1 MRFFFFKSCVSPA
14 RFSSGRPVFI
24 PPGLLGGEAW
34 PPASFPSMR
43 PQQQAL
49 PLLLLLALQGTVAVH
64 EARHAAIMSTRG
76 IQFKDPWVSDDFVVG
91 CIMIMFLLLFC
102 FGKQ

>member
-1 MRFFFFKSCVSPA
+1 MKSFVGPFFSPVRLRVLCDEERA
-14 RFSSGRPVFI
+14 RV
-24 PPGLLGGEAW
+24 
-34 PPASFPSMR
+34 ASRVSMR
-43 PQQQAL
+43 LQQAL
-49 PLLLLLALQGTVAVH
+49 LLLLLLALQGTMAVH

-76 IQFKDPWVSDDFVVG
+76 IQFKDPWISDDFVVG

>member
-1 MRFFFFKSCVSPA
+1 M
-14 RFSSGRPVFI
+14 
-24 PPGLLGGEAW
+24 
-34 PPASFPSMR
+34 
-43 PQQQAL
+43 
-49 PLLLLLALQGTVAVH
+49 LLLTLQGAMAVH

-76 IQFKDPWVSDDFVVG
+76 IQYKDPWISDDFVVG

>member
-1 MRFFFFKSCVSPA
+1 MLDFLAYFFLSLY
-14 RFSSGRPVFI
+14 SGVEDRTRGRQV
-24 PPGLLGGEAW
+24 
-34 PPASFPSMR
+34 SMR
-43 PQQQAL
+43 LQQAL
-49 PLLLLLALQGTVAVH
+49 LLLLLLALQGTMAVH

-76 IQFKDPWVSDDFVVG
+76 IQFKDPWISDDFVVG

>member
-1 MRFFFFKSCVSPA
+1 MLLRVALRRGA
-14 RFSSGRPVFI
+14 RTR
-24 PPGLLGGEAW
+24 GL
-34 PPASFPSMR
+34 SRVSMR
-43 PQQQAL
+43 LQQAL
-49 PLLLLLALQGTVAVH
+49 LLLLLALQGTMAVH

-76 IQFKDPWVSDDFVVG
+76 IQFKDPWISDDFVVG

>member
-1 MRFFFFKSCVSPA
+1 MYSGPSSTRSYSRSGWFLFTLVPRREPPPRARVASLKRMR
-14 RFSSGRPVFI
+14 
-24 PPGLLGGEAW
+24 L
-34 PPASFPSMR
+34 
-43 PQQQAL
+43 QQAL
-49 PLLLLLALQGTVAVH
+49 LLMLLLALQGAMAVH

-76 IQFKDPWVSDDFVVG
+76 IQYKDPWISDDFVVG

>member
-1 MRFFFFKSCVSPA
+1 MVRWKVDFHSTGLVSFHPRASTRATTTRSWLASPKRMR
-14 RFSSGRPVFI
+14 
-24 PPGLLGGEAW
+24 L
-34 PPASFPSMR
+34 
-43 PQQQAL
+43 QQAL
-49 PLLLLLALQGTVAVH
+49 LLMLLLALQGAMAVH

-76 IQFKDPWVSDDFVVG
+76 IQYKDPWISDDFVVG

>member
-1 MRFFFFKSCVSPA
+1 MLVYSGPSSTRSYSGWFLFTLVPRRASHHALVTSPKRMR
-14 RFSSGRPVFI
+14 
-24 PPGLLGGEAW
+24 L
-34 PPASFPSMR
+34 
-43 PQQQAL
+43 QQAL
-49 PLLLLLALQGTVAVH
+49 LLMLLLALQGAMAVH

-76 IQFKDPWVSDDFVVG
+76 IQYKDPWISDDFVVG

>member
-1 MRFFFFKSCVSPA
+1 MLRWKLDPREGLVSFHPSCLDARATTTRSWPSPKRMR
-14 RFSSGRPVFI
+14 
-24 PPGLLGGEAW
+24 L
-34 PPASFPSMR
+34 
-43 PQQQAL
+43 QQAL
-49 PLLLLLALQGTVAVH
+49 LLMLLLALQGAVAVH

-76 IQFKDPWVSDDFVVG
+76 IQYKDPWISDDFVVG

>member
-1 MRFFFFKSCVSPA
+1 MHVCVHVCLCNYGCLWMYV
-14 RFSSGRPVFI
+14 RVH
-24 PPGLLGGEAW
+24 
-34 PPASFPSMR
+34 
-43 PQQQAL
+43 QHV
-49 PLLLLLALQGTVAVH
+49 LLALQGAMAVH

-76 IQFKDPWVSDDFVVG
+76 IQYKDPWISDDFVVG

>member
-1 MRFFFFKSCVSPA
+1 MRAPRPIFFGPA
-14 RFSSGRPVFI
+14 RFY
-24 PPGLLGGEAW
+24 PPWAARRREAW

>member
-1 MRFFFFKSCVSPA
+1 MLRWKVDFQRHGLVS
-14 RFSSGRPVFI
+14 FH
-24 PPGLLGGEAW
+24 
-34 PPASFPSMR
+34 PPALDASHHHALVASPKRMR
-43 PQQQAL
+43 LQQAL
-49 PLLLLLALQGTVAVH
+49 LLMLLLALQGAMAVH

-76 IQFKDPWVSDDFVVG
+76 IQYKDPWISDDFVVG

>member
-1 MRFFFFKSCVSPA
+1 MLVWVGPFFTLRSDEPRSA
-14 RFSSGRPVFI
+14 RVAPS
-24 PPGLLGGEAW
+24 
-34 PPASFPSMR
+34 SMR
-43 PQQQAL
+43 LQQAL
-49 PLLLLLALQGTVAVH
+49 QLLLLLALQGTMAVH

-76 IQFKDPWVSDDFVVG
+76 IQFKDPWISDDFVVG

>member
-1 MRFFFFKSCVSPA
+1 MYVRGLGRAFLYLSIYLSRLISFSP
-14 RFSSGRPVFI
+14 SSGVEDRTRGRQV
-24 PPGLLGGEAW
+24 
-34 PPASFPSMR
+34 SMR
-43 PQQQAL
+43 LQQAL
-49 PLLLLLALQGTVAVH
+49 LLLLLLALQGTMAVH

-76 IQFKDPWVSDDFVVG
+76 IQFKDPWISDDFVVG

>member
-1 MRFFFFKSCVSPA
+1 MVGFLSPLTLDASRPRA
-14 RFSSGRPVFI
+14 RGSPK
-24 PPGLLGGEAW
+24 
-34 PPASFPSMR
+34 SMR
-43 PQQQAL
+43 PQQ
-49 PLLLLLALQGTVAVH
+49 PLLLMLLLALQGAMAVH

-76 IQFKDPWVSDDFVVG
+76 IQYKDPWISDDFVVG

>member
-1 MRFFFFKSCVSPA
+1 MLQVEAYFFLSLY
-14 RFSSGRPVFI
+14 SGVEDRTRGRQV
-24 PPGLLGGEAW
+24 
-34 PPASFPSMR
+34 SMR
-43 PQQQAL
+43 LQQAL
-49 PLLLLLALQGTVAVH
+49 LLLLLLALQGTMAVH

-76 IQFKDPWVSDDFVVG
+76 IQFKDPWISDDFVVG

>member
-1 MRFFFFKSCVSPA
+1 LAYFFLSNLSIYLSIYP
-14 RFSSGRPVFI
+14 SSGVEDRTRGRQV
-24 PPGLLGGEAW
+24 
-34 PPASFPSMR
+34 SMR
-43 PQQQAL
+43 LQQAL
-49 PLLLLLALQGTVAVH
+49 LLLLLLALQGTMAVH

-76 IQFKDPWVSDDFVVG
+76 IQFKDPWISDDFVVG

>member
-1 MRFFFFKSCVSPA
+1 MPEVYAYFFLSLY
-14 RFSSGRPVFI
+14 SGVEDRTRGRQV
-24 PPGLLGGEAW
+24 
-34 PPASFPSMR
+34 SMR
-43 PQQQAL
+43 LQQAL
-49 PLLLLLALQGTVAVH
+49 LLLLLLALQGTMAVH

-76 IQFKDPWVSDDFVVG
+76 IQFKDPWISDDFVVG

>member
-1 MRFFFFKSCVSPA
+1 MVRWKLNPDTRRVGFFSPSCLDARATTTRSWPSPKRMR
-14 RFSSGRPVFI
+14 
-24 PPGLLGGEAW
+24 L
-34 PPASFPSMR
+34 
-43 PQQQAL
+43 QQAL
-49 PLLLLLALQGTVAVH
+49 LLMLLLALQGAMAVH

-76 IQFKDPWVSDDFVVG
+76 IQYKDPWISDDFVVG